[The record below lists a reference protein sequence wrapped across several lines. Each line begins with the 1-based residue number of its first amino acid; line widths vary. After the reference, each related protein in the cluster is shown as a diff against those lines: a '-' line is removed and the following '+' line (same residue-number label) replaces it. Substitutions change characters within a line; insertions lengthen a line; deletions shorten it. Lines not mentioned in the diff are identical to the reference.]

1 MLQRHPRRPPN
12 PTVVD
17 SRWFAL
23 ALLVLGACVRS
34 VPVPR
39 IGRTALVE
47 RSPSELAHQVLIR
60 RTTHGVP
67 HIDAQNFAALGY
79 GEAFV
84 QSEDY
89 GARVAL
95 SVLRARGELARWFGH
110 DSIGEDFASRP
121 AYDRAVEAYAQ
132 VDAPTRALYEGFAA
146 GLNRYVELHPSEFP
160 DGFAPRF
167 TGYDL
172 LAKDV
177 DIPSQTAATRLVAR
191 LDTGSS
197 ARPGP
202 RGEPAPN
209 PDDGSNAWAFA
220 PSRTTSGHAILLRN
234 PHLAWTAGYYEA
246 HLRVPDS
253 LDFYGDLRIGGP
265 FAVIGGFNRDLGWA
279 TTNNDPLL
287 WQVYTLRA
295 DSTASDRYWLD
306 GEWRRL
312 ERVSTTVDY
321 RTPEGMARETRE
333 ALRTA
338 LGPVVGRGKNTVYVL
353 RASNDGEFRSG
364 EQFLRMM
371 RARSLDEWKAA
382 MRMRA
387 RVNSSFT
394 YADRAGHI
402 DYLWNASVPSLPH
415 PSGDTTRA
423 IAVSRTSEA
432 WSRYVS
438 FDSLPQV
445 LDPPGGYVHNENDA
459 PYYTNMRAPL
469 DPKRFPSY
477 FPEPRLGLR
486 SQLAIDLIDNDRRL
500 SLEDVVALKHS
511 YRMLLADRVRD
522 DLLSA
527 VRATNPTGDVAAAT
541 DLIAKWDKT
550 VAPESRGGTLFET
563 WWRRYLGRGPRAADS
578 AFAQPW
584 SAEAPTSTPRGLRSP
599 ARAAEAFAWAVDETK
614 RRYGAFD
621 VAWGEVHRVRRGSVD
636 VPVGGCSSDLGCFRV
651 LTYRD
656 APDGKR
662 EANGSDGWILAVE
675 FGEEPRAY
683 SILAYGESPR
693 PDSPFF
699 ADQAEMFA
707 RGELK
712 PVFWTEADI
721 ESHTIRRYRPGEAP

>member
-1 MLQRHPRRPPN
+1 MLCRRLDLVPR
-12 PTVVD
+12 D
-17 SRWFAL
+17 AL
-23 ALLVLGACVRS
+23 AVALSGLAPAVILLAAGCFSPPAMAGVRG
-34 VPVPR
+34 PV
-39 IGRTALVE
+39 VE
-47 RSPSELAHQVLIR
+47 RSPRELSQQVVIR

-79 GEAFV
+79 AEAFV

-89 GARVAL
+89 GARVPL
-95 SVLRARGELARWFGH
+95 SVLRARGEMARWFGH
-110 DSIGEDFASRP
+110 DSIAEDFVSRP
-121 AYDRAVEAYAQ
+121 AYDRAVQTYAQ

-146 GLNRYVELHPSEFP
+146 GLNRYVELHPAEFP
-160 DGFAPRF
+160 DGFVPHF

-177 DIPSQTAATRLVAR
+177 DIPSMAAPSRLVAR
-191 LDTGSS
+191 LD
-197 ARPGP
+197 AVHAERPGL
-202 RGEPAPN
+202 EESPN

-246 HLRVPDS
+246 HLRVRDS

-287 WQVYTLRA
+287 WQVYALTA
-295 DSTASDRYWLD
+295 DSTSPDRYWLD
-306 GEWRRL
+306 GESRRFD
-312 ERVSTTVDY
+312 RVSTTVDY
-321 RTPEGMARETRE
+321 KTPTGMAHEARES
-333 ALRTA
+333 LRTT
-338 LGPVVGRGKNTVYVL
+338 LGPVIGRVGNTVYAL
-353 RASNDGEFRSG
+353 HAANDGEFRSG

-382 MRMRA
+382 MALRA

-402 DYLWNASVPSLPH
+402 YYLWNASVPALPH
-415 PSGDTTRA
+415 ASGDTMRA
-423 IAVSRTSEA
+423 IPVSRTSEA
-432 WSRYVS
+432 WTSYVA

-522 DLLSA
+522 DLVSA
-527 VRATNPTGDVAAAT
+527 VRATKPTGDVAAAI
-541 DLIAKWDKT
+541 DLIAGWDKT
-550 VAPESRGGTLFET
+550 VAPDSRGGTLFES
-563 WWRRYLGRGPRAADS
+563 WWRRYLGRGPHAADS
-578 AFAQPW
+578 AFAEPW
-584 SAEAPTSTPRGLRSP
+584 SAAAPTSTPRGLRSP
-599 ARAAEAFAWAVDETK
+599 ARAADAFAWAVDEMK
-614 RRYGAFD
+614 RHYGAFD
-621 VAWGEVHRVRRGSVD
+621 VAWGEVHRVRRGPVD

-656 APDGKR
+656 DPDGKR
-662 EANGSDGWILAVE
+662 EATGSDGWILAVE
-675 FGEEPRAY
+675 FGDEPRAY
-683 SILAYGESPR
+683 SVLAYGESPR

-712 PVFWTEADI
+712 PVLWREADI
-721 ESHTIRRYRPGEAP
+721 EAHTIRRYHPGETP

>member
-1 MLQRHPRRPPN
+1 
-12 PTVVD
+12 V
-17 SRWFAL
+17 
-23 ALLVLGACVRS
+23 
-34 VPVPR
+34 
-39 IGRTALVE
+39 
-47 RSPSELAHQVLIR
+47 
-60 RTTHGVP
+60 
-67 HIDAQNFAALGY
+67 
-79 GEAFV
+79 
-84 QSEDY
+84 
-89 GARVAL
+89 
-95 SVLRARGELARWFGH
+95 
-110 DSIGEDFASRP
+110 
-121 AYDRAVEAYAQ
+121 
-132 VDAPTRALYEGFAA
+132 
-146 GLNRYVELHPSEFP
+146 
-160 DGFAPRF
+160 
-167 TGYDL
+167 

-177 DIPSQTAATRLVAR
+177 DIPSLVAPSRLVAR
-191 LDTGSS
+191 LDTVHGE
-197 ARPGP
+197 RPGL
-202 RGEPAPN
+202 EESPN

-220 PSRTTSGHAILLRN
+220 PSRTMSGHAILLRN

-246 HLRVPDS
+246 HLRVRDS

-287 WQVYTLRA
+287 WQVYAL
-295 DSTASDRYWLD
+295 TA
-306 GEWRRL
+306 
-312 ERVSTTVDY
+312 
-321 RTPEGMARETRE
+321 
-333 ALRTA
+333 
-338 LGPVVGRGKNTVYVL
+338 
-353 RASNDGEFRSG
+353 DGEFRSG

-382 MRMRA
+382 MALRA

-402 DYLWNASVPSLPH
+402 YYLWNASIPALPH
-415 PSGDTTRA
+415 ASGDTLRA
-423 IAVSRTSEA
+423 IPISRTSQA
-432 WSRYVS
+432 WTSYVP

-469 DPKRFPSY
+469 DPTRFPSY

-522 DLLSA
+522 DLVSA
-527 VRATNPTGDVAAAT
+527 VRATNPTGDVAAAI
-541 DLIAKWDKT
+541 DLIARWDRT
-550 VAPESRGGTLFET
+550 VAPDSRGGTLFET
-563 WWRRYLGRGPRAADS
+563 WWRRYLGRGQRATDS
-578 AFAQPW
+578 AFAEPW
-584 SAEAPTSTPRGLRSP
+584 NASAPISTPRGLRSP
-599 ARAAEAFAWAVDETK
+599 TRAVDAFAWAVDEMK

-621 VAWGEVHRVRRGSVD
+621 VAWGDVHRVRRGSVD

-656 APDGKR
+656 DPDGKR

-675 FGEEPRAY
+675 FGDEPRAY
-683 SILAYGESPR
+683 SVLAYGESPR

-712 PVFWTEADI
+712 PVLWREAEI
-721 ESHTIRRYRPGEAP
+721 EAHTIRRYHPGEAP